1 MTKIGLFGGSFNPI
15 HLGHIQSVIDVTD
28 RLELEKVFVIP
39 AYLNPHKE
47 PIEGP
52 SPEQRLEI
60 TKVGMEDYK
69 EFVNVDEQ
77 EILRKGPSFTV
88 ETLQT
93 YLEEYTPEE
102 IHLILGMDTF
112 SSFDTWKDFEF
123 IVKNANLIVTSRPGN
138 QLPFSIEDIPKG
150 LRPYVAAF
158 DRNYI
163 ELTTERHIEFVRIED
178 VDVSA
183 TEVRKKL
190 RTGQRVEKYLSYPVE
205 EYIRQNKLY
214 EPLGDKIPDYR
225 EFSIECAKKLN
236 DRGGLN
242 TKAFDLTM
250 LDYPAEYTI
259 VTSGTSSRNSSAL
272 AEFIQSKIKEE
283 YGVFPLAVEGAKEG
297 RWVVLDYGALIVHVF
312 YDFARQE
319 YRLEDLWK
327 EGELMYGLGVESSE
341 D

>member
-190 RTGQRVEKYLSYPVE
+190 RTGQRVEKYLS
-205 EYIRQNKLY
+205 
-214 EPLGDKIPDYR
+214 
-225 EFSIECAKKLN
+225 
-236 DRGGLN
+236 
-242 TKAFDLTM
+242 
-250 LDYPAEYTI
+250 
-259 VTSGTSSRNSSAL
+259 
-272 AEFIQSKIKEE
+272 
-283 YGVFPLAVEGAKEG
+283 
-297 RWVVLDYGALIVHVF
+297 
-312 YDFARQE
+312 
-319 YRLEDLWK
+319 
-327 EGELMYGLGVESSE
+327 
-341 D
+341 